1 VREVQGAPSVAD
13 MTLAIADLQLGNYDS
28 ATQTLREVVASLPQ
42 SVRAKVWLAR
52 AAARAGRLAEAERA
66 FESALRVTPDHPGA
80 RAGRAL
86 VRVQR
91 GNLEGAA
98 EDVVKFEEY
107 ARKFPKEVSERDK
120 ALWYYAE
127 SEVLRSG
134 GNDEKAK
141 VAYENAISID
151 PMNADFPYGLGRWLL
166 IHGRAR
172 EALEPLKKAVK
183 MEATRRAFRVTLAEA
198 EIALQAFDA
207 AAQDLDVVLKPNPQ
221 DLQAAVAEAQLM
233 IAKKDPGAEKYI
245 QSVIAWSQGALEA
258 NLQLGRAFRANGK
271 KTEARQVLEK
281 AIDSMGQ
288 YPPSVQGE
296 VLLEYAKLMS
306 ELNEDAVALNTFK
319 KAAEEFGSLESW
331 YWIAS
336 ALQKGDKEE
345 RKKAREACDRYLGAG
360 AGLQY
365 TAEATKLCSGLPR

>member
-1 VREVQGAPSVAD
+1 
-13 MTLAIADLQLGNYDS
+13 
-28 ATQTLREVVASLPQ
+28 VASLPQ

-66 FESALRVTPDHPGA
+66 FESALRVTADHPGA

-98 EDVVKFEEY
+98 EDVVKFEDY
-107 ARKFPKEVSERDK
+107 AHKFPKEVSERDK
-120 ALWYYAE
+120 ALYYYAK

-134 GNDEKAK
+134 GDDEKAK

-151 PMNADFPYGLGRWLL
+151 PQNADFPYGLGRWLFL
-166 IHGRAR
+166 HGRSR

-183 MEATRRAFRVTLAEA
+183 MEPGRRAFLVALAEA
-198 EIALQAFDA
+198 ETRLQMYDLASQTIEIALKQN
-207 AAQDLDVVLKPNPQ
+207 AQDLP
-221 DLQAAVAEAQLM
+221 AAIAKAHLL
-233 IAKKDPGAEKYI
+233 IAKKDPEAEKYI

-258 NLQLGRAFRANGK
+258 NLELGRAYHSNGK
-271 KTEARQVLEK
+271 KTEARTVLEK

-288 YPPSVQGE
+288 YPPNVQGD
-296 VLLEYAKLMS
+296 VLLEYGKLMS
-306 ELNEDAVALNTFK
+306 ELNEEQVALNTFK
-319 KAAEEFGSLESW
+319 KAAEEFGAIEAW

-336 ALQKGDKEE
+336 SLQKGDKEE

-360 AGLQY
+360 AGLEY
-365 TAEATKLCSGLPR
+365 TAEATKLCSSLPR